1 MLDIFSVNISCGPR
15 AGVSVSTGGGPDAA
29 SPALARAGQAR
40 WWSDQ
45 CVPVVSVSR
54 LRSSD
59 GHWSDPVTTF
69 TCDDDRDQSVALVI
83 HVMIDGLR
91 SKSPCVLVARPPWCY
106 LVVTPC
112 DVSALLCLGPGSVLA
127 RQVSLGQEPL
137 TYIFTFLCLSWSP
150 GLKFWDSQKLG
161 DRTRAYTTPQATHKP
176 DSEKWIKCL
185 HTNNPG
191 ILWHPDFKVQ
201 WSSFRNA
208 NLLRS
213 CHTFWKE
220 NPFLELWKC
229 EL

>member
-1 MLDIFSVNISCGPR
+1 MMEWPVCASSQCLQAPEQWWSLECSCHNIYMWWWPR
-15 AGVSVSTGGGPDAA
+15 PVSVAP
-29 SPALARAGQAR
+29 
-40 WWSDQ
+40 
-45 CVPVVSVSR
+45 
-54 LRSSD
+54 
-59 GHWSDPVTTF
+59 
-69 TCDDDRDQSVALVI
+69 VI

-185 HTNNPG
+185 HTKKPG
-191 ILWHPDFKVQ
+191 ILWHPNFKVQ

-208 NLLRS
+208 NLLWS
-213 CHTFWKE
+213 CHTAWKE
-220 NPFLELWKC
+220 KPIPWTVNM
-229 EL
+229 